1 MMRISLTLLFCLL
14 LASAAA
20 PAFAQVRPTPTPT
33 PARPAVPQTP
43 PGTVVP
49 VPESRIAL
57 IDTSL
62 FADEKAGIFRF
73 VDAVKALEPEFRA
86 RNQELTNL
94 QNRITALAE
103 EIKKLRQAPGNE
115 RLIQAKIE
123 EGTRLRQDFD
133 TRKQRLDEDASKRY
147 EDVTAPISE
156 QIGKAMDEFARQ
168 RGITMTLDFSKLL
181 PALLTAVPAVDVT
194 QAFIADFNRKNP
206 RTATPPRP

>member
-1 MMRISLTLLFCLL
+1 MMKISLTLLFSLL
-14 LASAAA
+14 LAGAAA
-20 PAFAQVRPTPTPT
+20 PALAQTRPTPTPT
-33 PARPAVPQTP
+33 PARPAVPQSP
-43 PGTVVP
+43 PAQVVP

-57 IDTSL
+57 IDTSV

-73 VDAVKALEPEFRA
+73 VDAVKAIEPEFRA

-103 EIKKLRQAPGNE
+103 EIKKLRQAPTNE
-115 RLIQAKIE
+115 RTIQAKVE

-133 TRKQRLDEDASKRY
+133 TRKQRLDEDVARRY
-147 EDVTAPISE
+147 EEVTLPISQ
-156 QIGKAMDEFARQ
+156 QIGSAMDEFARQ

-206 RTATPPRP
+206 RIATPPRP